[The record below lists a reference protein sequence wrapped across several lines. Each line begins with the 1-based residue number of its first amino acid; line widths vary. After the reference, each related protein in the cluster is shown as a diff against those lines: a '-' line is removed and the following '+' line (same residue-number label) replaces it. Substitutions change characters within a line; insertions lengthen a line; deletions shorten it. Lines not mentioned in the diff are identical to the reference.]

1 MYKTIKKETFI
12 AMHETSVCS
21 TKNCIK
27 CSSVSKKQNK
37 KTHKA
42 IYINALIRKIS
53 SDLIPQG

>member
-21 TKNCIK
+21 TKIASNAVLFQK
-27 CSSVSKKQNK
+27 NKTK

>member
-37 KTHKA
+37 KHTKQFTLTLLSEKL
-42 IYINALIRKIS
+42 ALT
-53 SDLIPQG
+53 